1 MPAYRDFIGQ
11 QAYLKLL
18 KTRFLKPR
26 KNQNTIFLFGK
37 VEVEDSL
44 TLENLLFIITEKHY
58 YKPTYDVKPLTFIIP
73 DENLYT
79 VKSYFIDN
87 DCLINDGYES
97 ISFNQKAFE
106 APAII
111 NKKNNNLTNTSF
123 KVRILS
129 QTTFENLLEF
139 NINGF
144 WVLINTSNHKLINE
158 SSYQVLNNLN
168 TKQILNLF

>member
-1 MPAYRDFIGQ
+1 
-11 QAYLKLL
+11 
-18 KTRFLKPR
+18 
-26 KNQNTIFLFGK
+26 
-37 VEVEDSL
+37 
-44 TLENLLFIITEKHY
+44 
-58 YKPTYDVKPLTFIIP
+58 YDVKPLTFIIP

-97 ISFNQKAFE
+97 ISFNQKSFE

-168 TKQILNLF
+168 TNRISSHFLYVSKFCYNNQFIFLFVKHRDYLFRSPWWLI